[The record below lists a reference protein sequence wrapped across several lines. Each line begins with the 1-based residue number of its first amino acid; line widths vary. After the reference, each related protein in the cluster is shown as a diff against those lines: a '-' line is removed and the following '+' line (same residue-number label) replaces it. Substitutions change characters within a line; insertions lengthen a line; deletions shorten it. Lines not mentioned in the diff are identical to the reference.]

1 MVMDEKLYYV
11 YILASKKQGTLYV
24 GVTGN
29 LIKRIYTHKENIND
43 GFTKKYQIHNLVY
56 YEMHEEI
63 IAAISREKEIKRWS
77 RQTKIN
83 LIESNNPTWDDL
95 YLDLIS

>member
-1 MVMDEKLYYV
+1 MDEKLYYV

-83 LIESNNPTWDDL
+83 LIESNNPAWDDL
-95 YLDLIS
+95 YSDLVS